1 MDIKINKL
9 EYSFQDNY
17 VLKDINAE
25 FEQGKLYGIVG
36 PNGSGK
42 TTLIKLLSRL
52 LKSKKD
58 SLFIYGKEL
67 NEYKDKEI
75 ARKTSLV
82 PQMFHI
88 SHGFSVEE
96 VVAMGRYPHLKDF
109 AEMSVEDW
117 RLVKDALELTSLTEL
132 KYRQVNELSVG
143 ELQRVILARAI
154 AQDTPIMLLDE
165 PLSHLDIHHQ
175 LEILHLLKDLC
186 DKKKKTILCVM
197 HDLNLTMKFADQVL
211 LINEGRIF
219 KHGQVK
225 DVLTQENIYQVYK
238 IKVNIENIDNQSIII
253 F

>member
-1 MDIKINKL
+1 MEIKIKHL
-9 EYSFQDNY
+9 DYCFQDNE
-17 VLKDINAE
+17 VLKGINAE
-25 FEQGKLYGIVG
+25 FEKGKLYGIVG

-52 LKSKKD
+52 LKSKKN
-58 SLFIYGKEL
+58 SLFVCDKEL
-67 NEYKDKEI
+67 NEYRDKEI

-109 AEMSVEDW
+109 GEMSIKDW
-117 RLVKDALELTSLTEL
+117 EMVRDALEQTSLTKL
-132 KYRQVNELSVG
+132 KGRQVNELSVG

-175 LEILHLLKDLC
+175 LEILNLLKDLC
-186 DKKKKTILCVM
+186 ENKNKTILCVM
-197 HDLNLTMKFADQVL
+197 HDLNLTMKFADRVL
-211 LINEGRIF
+211 LINEGKIF
-219 KHGQVK
+219 KNGCVNE
-225 DVLTQENIYQVYK
+225 VLTEENIFRVYK
-238 IKVNIENIDNQSIII
+238 IKVNIQHIEDQSIII